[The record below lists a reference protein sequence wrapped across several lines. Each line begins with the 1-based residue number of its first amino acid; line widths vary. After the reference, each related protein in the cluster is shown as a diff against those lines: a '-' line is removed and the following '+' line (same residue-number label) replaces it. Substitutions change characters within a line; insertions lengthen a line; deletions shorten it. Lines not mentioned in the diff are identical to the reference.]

1 MADPLA
7 NVTWMTINNHLPED
21 EDLGREAEQFL
32 GTLEE
37 DLGRLDRVE
46 EERLRELAVAAF
58 R

>member
-1 MADPLA
+1 
-7 NVTWMTINNHLPED
+7 MTINNHLPED
-21 EDLGREAEQFL
+21 EDLGQEAEQFL

-37 DLGRLDRVE
+37 DLGQLDRVE

>member
-7 NVTWMTINNHLPED
+7 NVTWMTINTHLPED
-21 EDLGREAEQFL
+21 EDLDQEAEQFL

-37 DLGRLDRVE
+37 DLGQLDRVE